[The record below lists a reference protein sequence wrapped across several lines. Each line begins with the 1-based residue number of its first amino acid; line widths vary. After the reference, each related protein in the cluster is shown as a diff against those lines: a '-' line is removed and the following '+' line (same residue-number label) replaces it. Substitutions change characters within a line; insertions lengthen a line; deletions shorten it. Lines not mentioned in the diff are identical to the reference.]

1 MVSQTGWRNV
11 EVVIYNILNL
21 DELDSQF
28 QDRHGV
34 YVKPSSRYMQYL

>member
-1 MVSQTGWRNV
+1 MYMVSQTGWRNV

-21 DELDSQF
+21 DELNSQF

-34 YVKPSSRYMQYL
+34 